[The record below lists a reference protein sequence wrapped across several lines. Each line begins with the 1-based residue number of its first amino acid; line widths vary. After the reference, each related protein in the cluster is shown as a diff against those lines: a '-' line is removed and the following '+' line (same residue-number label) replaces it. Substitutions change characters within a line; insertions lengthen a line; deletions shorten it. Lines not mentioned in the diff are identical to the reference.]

1 HVSAE
6 ATLLLADDDPF
17 AWGIRR

>member
-1 HVSAE
+1 VSAE
-6 ATLLLADDDPF
+6 AALLLADDDPF